1 MVPHL
6 PGSPQASH
14 KHPLGDLLDIC
25 DRITDRT
32 RMGLLAR
39 WRVLRLGGKCGGQGG
54 HRRKNEGLRFTKQIP
69 KEIAARIN
77 LPLKPIAEL
86 FAASRIT
93 IIVRSP
99 EEGNTLGNL
108 VLSNDNPTKIMEVL
122 KEHMVA
128 EAKRFAAEGKRSGT
142 PGAEFPK

>member
-1 MVPHL
+1 M
-6 PGSPQASH
+6 
-14 KHPLGDLLDIC
+14 
-25 DRITDRT
+25 
-32 RMGLLAR
+32 
-39 WRVLRLGGKCGGQGG
+39 
-54 HRRKNEGLRFTKQIP
+54 TKAIAP
-69 KEIAARIN
+69 EIAER
-77 LPLKPIAEL
+77 LKLLLKPIAEL

-128 EAKRFAAEGKRSGT
+128 EAERFAAEGKRSGT
-142 PGAEFPK
+142 LGAEFPKHKDADTIYPKD